1 MKAAIYARTSSPNQ
15 RYNFSIDAQIDQ
27 CIKHCRQRNWDV
39 AYIFIDECQSGKNTD
54 RVRFKQMLE
63 KAKEQ
68 RFDVLVFWKLDRL
81 CRSLVDTVNTE
92 KSLRELGVSL
102 CSVTEYIDTTTSVG
116 RFNFRNL
123 ASVAEFEREIIGERA
138 RMGLHELAKQ
148 HRWCNSHPPFGYRI
162 NTDGILSVS
171 KAKAKTVNWIYRQYQ
186 KTQSMPQIAYEL
198 NLKGAKNG
206 NNQNWSTQDVK
217 LVLSN
222 KLYIGEYNVAGYS
235 ETIPEIRIVDSF
247 LYEEVQKIR
256 CRYKFAG
263 AMRKKMPLNRRRDKL
278 ENLLNKFRLS
288 LKDKSSNII
297 AGSVYPNAFSK

>member
-27 CIKHCRQRNWDV
+27 CLKHCYQRSWDV

-54 RVRFKQMLE
+54 RVRFKQMIE
-63 KAKEQ
+63 KAREM

-92 KSLRELGVSL
+92 KSLSELRVSL

-148 HRWCNSHPPFGYRI
+148 HRWCNSHPPYGYRI
-162 NTDGILSVS
+162 NSDGTLSVS
-171 KAKAKTVNWIYRQYQ
+171 KTEAKKVCWIYRRYEQ
-186 KTQSMPQIAYEL
+186 TQSMPQIAYEL
-198 NLKGAKNG
+198 NLKGVKNG
-206 NNQNWSTQDVK
+206 NREKWSTQDVK
-217 LVLSN
+217 LILSN
-222 KLYIGEYNVAGYS
+222 RLNIGEYSVAGYTENIS
-235 ETIPEIRIVDSF
+235 ELQIIDDH
-247 LYEEVQKIR
+247 LYEEAQKI
-256 CRYKFAG
+256 CHRYKIAG
-263 AMRKKMPLNRRRDKL
+263 TARNRMPANRRKDKL
-278 ENLLNKFRLS
+278 ENLLDKFRS
-288 LKDKSSNII
+288 SFSNKSSISTL
-297 AGSVYPNAFSK
+297 GEVYPNVIS

>member
-1 MKAAIYARTSSPNQ
+1 MKAAIYVRTSSPNQ

-27 CIKHCRQRNWDV
+27 CIKHCSQRSWDV

-148 HRWCNSHPPFGYRI
+148 HRWCNSHPPYGYRI
-162 NTDGILSVS
+162 NSNGTLSIS
-171 KAKAKTVNWIYRQYQ
+171 KTEAKKVCGIYRRYQ
-186 KTQSMPQIAYEL
+186 QTQSMPQIAYEL
-198 NLKGAKNG
+198 NLKGSKNG
-206 NNQNWSTQDVK
+206 NREKWSTQDVK
-217 LVLSN
+217 IILSN
-222 KLYIGEYNVAGYS
+222 RLYIGEYSVAGYN
-235 ETIPEIRIVDSF
+235 ENIPELKIIDDL
-247 LYEEVQKIR
+247 LYEEARKVR
-256 CRYKFAG
+256 HRYKISGTA
-263 AMRKKMPLNRRRDKL
+263 RKRMPLNRRKDKL
-278 ENLLNKFRLS
+278 ENLLDKFRSSLS
-288 LKDKSSNII
+288 NKSSE
-297 AGSVYPNAFSK
+297 STLKEVYPNVLSS

>member
-27 CIKHCRQRNWDV
+27 CLKHCRQRSWDV

-138 RMGLHELAKQ
+138 RMGLYELAKL
-148 HRWCNSHPPFGYRI
+148 HRWPNPHPPLGY
-162 NTDGILSVS
+162 DLSS
-171 KAKAKTVNWIYRQYQ
+171 NGTLNVNHEEAELVNRCFKRYIE
-186 KTQSMPQIAYEL
+186 TASMPTVVNEL
-198 NLKGAKNG
+198 NAIGIKPRNSPQWNVPTLHGMLTNR
-206 NNQNWSTQDVK
+206 
-217 LVLSN
+217 
-222 KLYIGEYNVAGYS
+222 LYIGEYSVAGHS
-235 ETIPEIRIVDSF
+235 EFIHEYKLVELELFDCVQSIR
-247 LYEEVQKIR
+247 R
-256 CRYKFAG
+256 RYKQSG
-263 AMRKKMPLNRRRDKL
+263 STRKPMERHRKNEKMLHILDKFRNSLRSMPLEVNRQRHL
-278 ENLLNKFRLS
+278 Q
-288 LKDKSSNII
+288 
-297 AGSVYPNAFSK
+297 